1 MWSLGYEFATMFVTF
16 ACIICLKFVSFA
28 LQIYVNLNRDIFL
41 VSREKKNDKVCI
53 FSWNLDAWM
62 FDILN
67 ENIGIHQFDCY
78 YYALLTWGYA
88 RET

>member
-1 MWSLGYEFATMFVTF
+1 MLILTGTHS
-16 ACIICLKFVSFA
+16 S
-28 LQIYVNLNRDIFL
+28 
-41 VSREKKNDKVCI
+41 SHEKKKIDKVCI

-67 ENIGIHQFDCY
+67 EHIGIHQFDCY
-78 YYALLTWGYA
+78 FYALLTWGYA